1 MKVKEPELG
10 GIALS
15 LTGRDKGR
23 CFIIE
28 EIIDDNYV
36 YITDGMLR
44 KVAHPKK
51 KKIKHLELKPLVFE
65 SSEYYVNKKEVP
77 LNVERRRD

>member
-51 KKIKHLELKPLVFE
+51 
-65 SSEYYVNKKEVP
+65 
-77 LNVERRRD
+77 RR